1 MPEEA
6 KKTTKEV
13 ANEVA
18 GTRTAAREQAAKN
31 AITSRFGK
39 TKTFKIDEGTDHEQ
53 TFMLQFPGTVEA
65 SNLLDSAQNP
75 FGNLARTFFMAS
87 SLMNITVILRYTIKS
102 FPFLRTGLTRNKSTR
117 EIKRE
122 ADLLELPFFLIL
134 NGVPEHMVAHADAD
148 QLALLQELVIR
159 KKLSGELPDSLTTQA
174 GVAKA
179 LNGGK
184 Q

>member
-53 TFMLQFPGTVEA
+53 TFILQFPGTVEA

-75 FGNLARTFFMAS
+75 FGNLARTFFMEQA
-87 SLMNITVILRYTIKS
+87 IKKIIVAPKIKDLKFFDEHHGYSEVYDQVVS
-102 FPFLRTGLTRNKSTR
+102 FLTDGLN
-117 EIKRE
+117 
-122 ADLLELPFFLIL
+122 
-134 NGVPEHMVAHADAD
+134 
-148 QLALLQELVIR
+148 
-159 KKLSGELPDSLTTQA
+159 
-174 GVAKA
+174 
-179 LNGGK
+179 
-184 Q
+184 